1 MRISLYFL
9 AFKEILVITMSGICD
24 MPSHWPHV
32 PGWLARQLLT
42 SSPQHTELS
51 EMLLVTGFLTS
62 SGMGATKSLL
72 TLPFNVSLTSKRS
85 QLAKHMH
92 KKKKSHSIATN
103 CFQNIFLTSIRSL
116 TFDLH
121 STIATQDPGSLQ
133 CNSMNLGLVGGKK
146 KVTCE
151 EQTRE
156 VRGMA
161 SHMPCH
167 NVQWLWIKLSSWYG
181 TSPWKGS

>member
-9 AFKEILVITMSGICD
+9 AFEEILVITMSGICD

-42 SSPQHTELS
+42 SSPRHTELS

-72 TLPFNVSLTSKRS
+72 TLPFKVSLTSKRS

-92 KKKKSHSIATN
+92 KKKK
-103 CFQNIFLTSIRSL
+103 
-116 TFDLH
+116 
-121 STIATQDPGSLQ
+121 
-133 CNSMNLGLVGGKK
+133 KK
-146 KVTCE
+146 KNVP
-151 EQTRE
+151 QH
-156 VRGMA
+156 
-161 SHMPCH
+161 SH
-167 NVQWLWIKLSSWYG
+167 KLLSEHLSHLNKE
-181 TSPWKGS
+181 PDI